1 MVKAEIKG
9 EQRVNGGVQVI
20 ARAGEILRALK
31 DHPKGLSL
39 SQIARE
45 VGLARST
52 VHRIVTALE
61 AEHFVTSAS
70 PNGLIRLGLGLALL
84 AAVVNSELR
93 YKLRP
98 YLEELSREANETV
111 DLAVL
116 DEDRVFFIDQIAVP
130 HRLQA
135 VSAVGT
141 TFPLYCSANGKALL
155 AELPLEQVELL
166 VPDRLQALTP
176 HTITTREQL
185 LEELQRIRI
194 ERVAFDREEHTVG
207 ICAVGTTIRDVLG
220 SLAAI
225 TIPVPSIRFYGNEQ
239 KLASTLL
246 RTCDRIRQELGA
258 ASPRQA

>member
-1 MVKAEIKG
+1 MVQVGIKG
-9 EQRVNGGVQVI
+9 EQRDNGGIQVI

-61 AEHFVTSAS
+61 AQHFVTSAS
-70 PNGLIRLGLGLALL
+70 PRGVIRLGLGLSLL

-93 YKLRP
+93 YELRP
-98 YLEELSREANETV
+98 YLEQLSREADETV

-116 DEDRVFFIDQIAVP
+116 DEDRVFFIDQIAAP

-135 VSAVGT
+135 VSAVGA
-141 TFPLYCSANGKALL
+141 TFPLHCTANGKALL
-155 AELPLEQVELL
+155 AELPCEQVERL
-166 VPDRLQALTP
+166 VPDSLQAFTP
-176 HTITTREQL
+176 HTITTREHL
-185 LEELQRIRI
+185 LEELQRIRV

-207 ICAVGTTIRDVLG
+207 ICAVGTTIRDVMG

-246 RTCDRIRQELGA
+246 VACDRIRQELGA
-258 ASPRQA
+258 A